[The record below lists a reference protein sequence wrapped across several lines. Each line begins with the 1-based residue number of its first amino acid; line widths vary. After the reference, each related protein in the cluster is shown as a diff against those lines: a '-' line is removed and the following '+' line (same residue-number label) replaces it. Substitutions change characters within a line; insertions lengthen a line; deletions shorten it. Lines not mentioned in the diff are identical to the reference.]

1 MNKKQLASKLMFI
14 GGIAELVV
22 ALLHFLMPFQL
33 ATAGEI
39 VELSHDYRGF
49 LLLATFAIGLCM
61 VIFGGLSIYFSN
73 KLLLGEESA
82 WIFGLSQGALWAG
95 RAIFEL
101 ILPVRVA
108 LFFLPNPTVLI
119 LALALGLALLFLVPL
134 WSFRAELLTTG

>member
-82 WIFGLSQGALWAG
+82 WIFGLSQGILWAG
-95 RAIFEL
+95 RTIFEL
-101 ILPVRVA
+101 ILPVTDCSKTNVGSSYVA
-108 LFFLPNPTVLI
+108 MANLRHRYRTTAEPATSEYVEGLPV
-119 LALALGLALLFLVPL
+119 
-134 WSFRAELLTTG
+134 